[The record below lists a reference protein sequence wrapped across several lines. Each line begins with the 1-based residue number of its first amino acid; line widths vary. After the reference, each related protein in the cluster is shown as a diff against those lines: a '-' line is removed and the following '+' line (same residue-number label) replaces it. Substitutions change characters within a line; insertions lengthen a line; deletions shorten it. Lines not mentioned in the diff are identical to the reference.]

1 MTHLHSA
8 VHHSTLNVFKYFT
21 FFKQLKQ
28 HLTHWIFLMG
38 ASLLFTGAAVAANYP
53 DPQQASAVLRD
64 FKFNTGQV
72 FPELKVAYTT
82 VGAPTGIPV
91 LVLHGTTG
99 SGIGMVNPAFAGEL
113 FGPGQPLD
121 ASKYFIILPDAIG
134 TGKSSKPSDGLRA
147 AFPAYNYDDMV
158 TAQYRLVTE
167 HLKINKLRLVIGNSM
182 GGMQTWLWAIKYP
195 AMMDIA
201 VPMASLPLA
210 MSGRNW
216 IMRRLIV
223 DSIRNDPTWQGGNYT
238 VQPRSAAFASVFYAA
253 ATNGGNQALMKAAP
267 TSAKA
272 DAWLDT
278 RLKAPYTGDANDH
291 LYQWESSR
299 DYDPSAG
306 LERITAQLLAINS
319 ADDERNPPELGVLD
333 TAIKRVKNGSVL
345 LIPASADTAGHGT
358 TAQAKFWTAALADLL
373 SKP

>member
-1 MTHLHSA
+1 
-8 VHHSTLNVFKYFT
+8 VIK
-21 FFKQLKQ
+21 
-28 HLTHWIFLMG
+28 
-38 ASLLFTGAAVAANYP
+38 
-53 DPQQASAVLRD
+53 D
-64 FKFNTGQV
+64 FKFHTGQV
-72 FPELKVAYTT
+72 FPELTVHYTT

-99 SGIGMVNPAFAGEL
+99 SGVGMVNPAFAGEL
-113 FGPGQPLD
+113 FGPGQALD

-158 TAQYRLVTE
+158 DAQYRVVTE
-167 HLKINKLRLVIGNSM
+167 HLKIAKLRLVIGNSM

-195 AMMDIA
+195 TMMDIA
-201 VPMASLPLA
+201 VPMASLPIP

-223 DSIRNDPTWQGGNYT
+223 DSIRNDPAWQGGNYT
-238 VQPRSAAFASVFYAA
+238 VQPRSAGFASVFFAM

-267 TSAKA
+267 TVAKA
-272 DAWLDT
+272 DALLDA
-278 RLKAPYTGDANDH
+278 RLKAPFTGDANDH

-306 LERITAQLLAINS
+306 LERITARVLAINS

-333 TAIKRVKNGSVL
+333 TAIKRVKRGSVL
-345 LIPASADTAGHGT
+345 LIPASENTAGHGT
-358 TAQAKFWTAALADLL
+358 TGQAKFWKTALADLL
-373 SKP
+373 NTP